1 MANREEEELVRRWK
15 EEEGREREEGER
27 RQEWDGFGGGRED
40 VAMAVGVEPKK
51 RRRMMIGG
59 AVGGERDVVEVLEGN
74 ENMGVTGGR
83 KRKGR
88 G

>member
-1 MANREEEELVRRWK
+1 M
-15 EEEGREREEGER
+15 
-27 RQEWDGFGGGRED
+27 
-40 VAMAVGVEPKK
+40 EPKK